1 MRRASLDSVNC
12 SIAQTL
18 DVVGDPWTLLVVRD
32 ALWGVTRF
40 DEFRRSLGI
49 PRATLS
55 TRLRDLVDHGV
66 LEQRPIE
73 EGATRSEYVL
83 TRKGR
88 DLSPVLVA
96 MLQWGD
102 TWAELPTPPVT
113 LVDSTTNESLDLTY
127 VDQTSGRAL
136 RDIAVGRRINTH
148 SASAAEHSATG

>member
-1 MRRASLDSVNC
+1 MRRAALDSVNC

-18 DVVGDPWTLLVVRD
+18 DVVGDPWTLLIIRD

-40 DEFRRSLGI
+40 DEFRRSLAI

-66 LEQRPIE
+66 LEQRPVD
-73 EGATRSEYVL
+73 EGSSRSEYVL

-88 DLSPVLVA
+88 DLGPVLVA

-102 TWAELPTPPVT
+102 TWAELPAPPIT
-113 LVDSTTNESLDLTY
+113 LVDSTTDEPLDLTY
-127 VDQTSGRAL
+127 VDQTSGRRL
-136 RDIAVGRRINTH
+136 RDIPVGRRVNTN
-148 SASAAEHSATG
+148 SASAAEQSATR

>member
-32 ALWGVTRF
+32 ALWGATRF

-73 EGATRSEYVL
+73 EGAARSEYVL

-88 DLSPVLVA
+88 DVERVVLAGAVRA
-96 MLQWGD
+96 HLED
-102 TWAELPTPPVT
+102 RILAEG
-113 LVDSTTNESLDLTY
+113 
-127 VDQTSGRAL
+127 GRT
-136 RDIAVGRRINTH
+136 VVF
-148 SASAAEHSATG
+148 

>member
-88 DLSPVLVA
+88 DVERNVLS
-96 MLQWGD
+96 
-102 TWAELPTPPVT
+102 
-113 LVDSTTNESLDLTY
+113 
-127 VDQTSGRAL
+127 RAVRWHL
-136 RDIAVGRRINTH
+136 EDRVVVYGNKTVVFA
-148 SASAAEHSATG
+148 